1 MTGVTR
7 GRVHEQVGE
16 VRRTAA
22 VDLSYGEAA
31 IPFLAWAR
39 ANGCHDAVDA
49 GCDGVLVVTPYYSK
63 PPKDALYEAFAVEG
77 VPFSV
82 LTDRKGKVVRTFLG
96 LMSKEELT
104 RELDKV
110 LR

>member
-1 MTGVTR
+1 MLARWKVP
-7 GRVHEQVGE
+7 
-16 VRRTAA
+16 
-22 VDLSYGEAA
+22 S
-31 IPFLAWAR
+31 IPGYR
-39 ANGCHDAVDA
+39 DA
-49 GCDGVLVVTPYYSK
+49 
-63 PPKDALYEAFAVEG
+63 KDALYEAFVVEG